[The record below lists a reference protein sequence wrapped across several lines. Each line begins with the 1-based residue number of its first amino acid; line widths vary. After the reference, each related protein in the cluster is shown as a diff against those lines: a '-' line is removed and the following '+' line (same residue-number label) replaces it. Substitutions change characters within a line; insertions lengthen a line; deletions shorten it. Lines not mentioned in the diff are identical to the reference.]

1 MNYEIILYET
11 ERGRSEVEQFIKSM
25 PAKSKAKLYMIIAL
39 LQEKGTAVPMPYS
52 RYLQNGIYE
61 VRVITGMDSFRILY
75 FFVKDQKIVFTNGF
89 RKKPQ
94 TMPVAEIS
102 KAMKMKEDYQRRLL
116 DESI

>member
-61 VRVITGMDSFRILY
+61 VRVITGMDS
-75 FFVKDQKIVFTNGF
+75 
-89 RKKPQ
+89 
-94 TMPVAEIS
+94 
-102 KAMKMKEDYQRRLL
+102 
-116 DESI
+116 SI